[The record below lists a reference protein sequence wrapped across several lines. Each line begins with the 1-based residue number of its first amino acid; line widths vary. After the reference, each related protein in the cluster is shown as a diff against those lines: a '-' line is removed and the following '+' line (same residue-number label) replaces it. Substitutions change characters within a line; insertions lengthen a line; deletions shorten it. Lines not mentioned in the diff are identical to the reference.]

1 MATIPAETMITPFE
15 RLREEILQIE
25 GVHERTSHGVY
36 DHSFHLG
43 RRMIAHVNGKKQ
55 LHLTLP
61 KEEAREL
68 AAAGKVRLHSIAR
81 LAAAGHVVL
90 HFSSEVQF
98 ELAIALVR
106 RLAER
111 TAIELREMAERNSH
125 KSPSA

>member
-1 MATIPAETMITPFE
+1 MVTMVTAFDK
-15 RLREEILQIE
+15 LREEILQID
-25 GVHERTSHGVY
+25 GVAERTNHGVY

-43 RRMIAHVNGKKQ
+43 RRMIAHVNGRKQ

-68 AAAGKVRLHSIAR
+68 AALGKVRLHSIAR

-90 HFSSEVQF
+90 HFGTDAQF

-106 RLAER
+106 RVAER
-111 TAIELREMAERNSH
+111 TAAELAEMAARKNGGSEARG
-125 KSPSA
+125 

>member
-1 MATIPAETMITPFE
+1 MITPFE
-15 RLREEILQIE
+15 RLREEILLIE
-25 GVHERTSHGVY
+25 GVHERTNHGVY

-43 RRMIAHVNGKKQ
+43 RRMIAHVNGRKQ

-90 HFSSEVQF
+90 HFSSDPQF
-98 ELAIALVR
+98 ELAVVLVR

-111 TAIELREMAERNSH
+111 TAAELREMAER
-125 KSPSA
+125 KSPEARG

>member
-1 MATIPAETMITPFE
+1 MITPFD
-15 RLREEILQIE
+15 RLREEILLIE
-25 GVHERTSHGVY
+25 GVHERTNHGVY

-43 RRMIAHVNGKKQ
+43 RRMIAHVNGRKQ

-61 KEEAREL
+61 KDEARDL

-90 HFSSEVQF
+90 HFGTDPQF
-98 ELAIALVR
+98 ELALSLVR

-111 TAIELREMAERNSH
+111 TAAELREMAAAR
-125 KSPSA
+125 KSPEV